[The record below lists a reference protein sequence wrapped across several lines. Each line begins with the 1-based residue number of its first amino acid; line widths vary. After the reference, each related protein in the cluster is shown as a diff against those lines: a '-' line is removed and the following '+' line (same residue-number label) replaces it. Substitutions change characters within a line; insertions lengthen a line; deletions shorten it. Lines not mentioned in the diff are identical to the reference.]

1 MAEYKNDA
9 EAGLAL
15 QIYMMYLRGE
25 RNMPPYSLEDRDM
38 IEDPQGPWYRR
49 EDGTYGDYW
58 MEVHNRHVRNHQRE
72 TTPRTAVWDPTA
84 NRPELHITNQ
94 VVVEEIPPVPQAA
107 RYRVV
112 TPTTELNMR
121 ACKREAKEILE
132 ALYKD

>member
-58 MEVHNRHVRNHQRE
+58 MEVHGRHMRNNRGGTRVV
-72 TTPRTAVWDPTA
+72 VWDPA
-84 NRPELHITNQ
+84 DPRMGVQITNQ
-94 VVVEEIPPVPQAA
+94 TTEVETEFPPVPQTT